1 MSSGGPI
8 SFRSSVC
15 ADEMTFHEISDARV
29 TFHGDAGAESR
40 SGTERTGLPDAVAT
54 GTTYREVRVDFVV
67 EVEIDRD
74 VGV

>member
-15 ADEMTFHEISDARV
+15 ADEMTFHEISDGRV
-29 TFHGDAGAESR
+29 TFHGDAGAGSR
-40 SGTERTGLPDAVAT
+40 SGTERTGLPDEVAT
-54 GTTYREVRVDFVV
+54 GTTYREVRVDFLV

-74 VGV
+74 VGA